1 MRSQTTSSSSS
12 KQLNLTTVIDF
23 NRNRSNESTEP
34 VDNMKNDNNNK
45 NQFSSSAS
53 SCSGFSAHSA
63 EGRCVPISPKKMPAT
78 PPRDAGSPASSYNN
92 NNNNHHQAGA
102 YGAPGP
108 YQQSF
113 LSCAPPV
120 FPSMMMASSWRT
132 KDEAQASVFRSPPTL
147 SRSGCG
153 GGGGSGSGNAFF
165 SIQRCNAFDED
176 DIDNEYD
183 EDEVFCYSDDEEDDD
198 DDDMVAEI

>member
-23 NRNRSNESTEP
+23 NRNRSNESTEA
-34 VDNMKNDNNNK
+34 VDNMKGMDSNN

-53 SCSGFSAHSA
+53 SCSGMSAHSA

-78 PPRDAGSPASSYNN
+78 PPRDAGSPAAYYNN
-92 NNNNHHQAGA
+92 QASVYAAGPSQPFFLNSSSRGGA
-102 YGAPGP
+102 A
-108 YQQSF
+108 
-113 LSCAPPV
+113 PV
-120 FPSMMMASSWRT
+120 FPSMKMMSSSWRN

-147 SRSGCG
+147 SSRSS
-153 GGGGSGSGNAFF
+153 GGSGGNAFF

-176 DIDNEYD
+176 DIHDE
-183 EDEVFCYSDDEEDDD
+183 EDEIFCYSDDEEDDAG
-198 DDDMVAEI
+198 MSEF